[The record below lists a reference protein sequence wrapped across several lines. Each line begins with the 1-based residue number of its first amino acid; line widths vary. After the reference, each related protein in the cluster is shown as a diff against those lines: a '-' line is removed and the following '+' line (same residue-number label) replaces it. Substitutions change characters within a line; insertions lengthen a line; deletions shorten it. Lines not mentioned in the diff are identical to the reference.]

1 MEEVRQARR
10 RLAKELHPDTGGDD
24 AAMAAVNRAYERIT
38 AGRQRESSFTLDVLP
53 VDAFHAV
60 EVAVAELGEVVS
72 ADEPYGLEAFLAEPA
87 RCFCTI
93 ELVPEAGGTI
103 VTVCVE
109 SADDDDSGRRVPPA
123 EEVTAALVRAI
134 TA

>member
-10 RLAKELHPDTGGDD
+10 RLAKRHHPDTGGD
-24 AAMAAVNRAYERIT
+24 AEAMAAVNRAYDAIT
-38 AGRQRESSFTLDVLP
+38 AGRQPESSFALDVLP

-60 EVAVAELGEVVS
+60 EVAVAELGEVLS
-72 ADEPYGLEAFLAEPA
+72 ADEPYGLEAFLTEPA

-93 ELVPEAGGTI
+93 ELAPEAGGTI
-103 VTVCVE
+103 VTVSVE
-109 SADDDDSGRRVPPA
+109 AADDNSGVAAPPA
-123 EEVTAALVRAI
+123 GEVAAALVRSI